1 MYAYANNYLFYF
13 KKSNKKY
20 DSFFCIITKFY
31 LPKNLPK
38 KLEKKLLPILA
49 ATIAAGLLVLATSNA
64 AVAQTSSQ
72 SIIGGL
78 NAQGTK
84 CQSGTTGD
92 GTCNQAA
99 ANENVG
105 NAVSAGSNA
114 LSAIGQANQRVPS
127 HSLVERLLIQATRN
141 PEMPTQVTQFPLD
154 YHRNSIDKPSKQPSS
169 FFIFLVFISS
179 QRRQDTNMI

>member
-1 MYAYANNYLFYF
+1 MR
-13 KKSNKKY
+13 
-20 DSFFCIITKFY
+20 TT
-31 LPKNLPK
+31 
-38 KLEKKLLPILA
+38 KLLPILA

-84 CQSGTTGD
+84 CQSGTTGH

-114 LSAIGQANQRVPS
+114 LSAIGQTNQLSAFTQSGGETTDSGNQESRNANAGNAVS
-127 HSLVERLLIQATRN
+127 TGL
-141 PEMPTQVTQFPLD
+141 
-154 YHRNSIDKPSKQPSS
+154 PSK
-169 FFIFLVFISS
+169 
-179 QRRQDTNMI
+179 

>member
-20 DSFFCIITKFY
+20 DSFFCILTKFY
-31 LPKNLPK
+31 LPKNLLK
-38 KLEKKLLPILA
+38 NLLKSIKNIILLIDTQVKNMRTTKLLPILA
-49 ATIAAGLLVLATSNA
+49 ATIAAGLLVLATTSNA

-84 CQSGTTGD
+84 CQSGTTSD
-92 GTCNQAA
+92 GSCNQAA

-105 NAVSAGSNA
+105 NVVSAGSNA
-114 LSAIGQANQRVPS
+114 LSAIGQTNQLSAFTQSRGETTDSGNQESRNANAGNAVS
-127 HSLVERLLIQATRN
+127 TGL
-141 PEMPTQVTQFPLD
+141 
-154 YHRNSIDKPSKQPSS
+154 PSK
-169 FFIFLVFISS
+169 
-179 QRRQDTNMI
+179 

>member
-31 LPKNLPK
+31 LPKNLLK
-38 KLEKKLLPILA
+38 NLLKNIKNIILLIDTQVKNMRTTKLLPILA

-114 LSAIGQANQRVPS
+114 LSAIGQTNQLSAFTQSGGETTDSGNQESRNANAGNAVS
-127 HSLVERLLIQATRN
+127 TGL
-141 PEMPTQVTQFPLD
+141 
-154 YHRNSIDKPSKQPSS
+154 PSK
-169 FFIFLVFISS
+169 
-179 QRRQDTNMI
+179 

>member
-31 LPKNLPK
+31 LPKNLLK
-38 KLEKKLLPILA
+38 NIKNIILLIDTQVKNMRTTKLLPILA

-114 LSAIGQANQRVPS
+114 LSAIGQTNQLSAFTQSGGETTDSGNQESRNANAGNAVS
-127 HSLVERLLIQATRN
+127 TGL
-141 PEMPTQVTQFPLD
+141 
-154 YHRNSIDKPSKQPSS
+154 PSK
-169 FFIFLVFISS
+169 
-179 QRRQDTNMI
+179 